1 MSKSDILRLFISNA
15 YTLEKQWF
23 FSLTLNECPA
33 SKIYIYLKVGHTG
46 MNGEGEKSSFSWFTP
61 PVAITARAGPRC
73 IQQPEASARSLKQVQ
88 GIKDLCVRG
97 GCLPLL
103 FTAILWVLDRRGAAE
118 SGISTHTGVAGSN
131 IIIYATA
138 TAP

>member
-61 PVAITARAGPRC
+61 PVAITARAGHAASSNQKLQLGLSNKCRESRTCVCEEGVFHCFSQPYYGC
-73 IQQPEASARSLKQVQ
+73 WIDVEQLSLESAPIQVLQV
-88 GIKDLCVRG
+88 
-97 GCLPLL
+97 
-103 FTAILWVLDRRGAAE
+103 AA
-118 SGISTHTGVAGSN
+118 
-131 IIIYATA
+131 
-138 TAP
+138 